1 MSSSPQTVM
10 IKPYRAITAPS
21 TPPLIAD
28 AVIDELSRDELEM
41 TEQPVE
47 VGSTITDHA
56 FNLPQELDLTYG
68 WAMGSPQN
76 SSKDPS
82 FLKNLY
88 QQFLALQSG
97 KVLVTVYTGKRIYQS
112 MLIRVISMK
121 TDNLTENVLFLQLSL
136 KQVIFATTSVVN
148 VNPND
153 RMFLPQR
160 TASITDRGVVTLQP
174 APNFN
179 YNAAQGIIGK

>member
-1 MSSSPQTVM
+1 VSTTPQPVM
-10 IKPYRAITAPS
+10 IRPYRAIAAPS
-21 TPPLIAD
+21 VPPLIAD
-28 AVIDELSRDELEM
+28 AVIDELSRDELQM

-47 VGSTITDHA
+47 TGSTITDHA

-68 WAMGSPQN
+68 WALGSSQN
-76 SSKDPS
+76 STKDPS

-97 KVLVTVYTGKRIYQS
+97 KVLLTVYTGKRIYQN
-112 MLIRVISMK
+112 MLIRVISVK
-121 TDNLTENVLFLQLSL
+121 TDKTTENVLLLQLSL
-136 KQVIFATTSVVN
+136 KQVIFATTSIVN

-153 RMFLPQR
+153 LMSLPQK
-160 TASITDRGVVTLQP
+160 TANITDRGVLTLLP

-179 YNAAQGIIGK
+179 ASAAAGIIGK